1 MIKRFIIFICFLALT
16 NSVVQASV
24 NKVAVVDVQKVVT
37 KSAQVQALKRD
48 QELKRKDLAN
58 LINKA
63 NNEINKQTDESKK
76 KALAEKYNKEIA
88 TKQESNA
95 KIYAKK
101 LQAADSSINATIA
114 QQAKALGYDIVLT
127 KGSVLYGGDDIT
139 EAILKV
145 VK

>member
-1 MIKRFIIFICFLALT
+1 MIKRFMILACFLALT
-16 NSVVQASV
+16 NSIVQASI
-24 NKVAVVDVQKVVT
+24 NKVAVVDVQKVVA
-37 KSAQVQALKRD
+37 KSAQVQSLKRD

-63 NNEINKQTDESKK
+63 NTEINKQTDEVKK
-76 KALAEKYNKEIA
+76 KALAEKYNKEIM
-88 TKQESNA
+88 TKQDANSKA
-95 KIYAKK
+95 YAKK

-114 QQAKALGYDIVLT
+114 QQAKALGYDIVFT